1 MIETKN
7 STNIKLIEDVKEY
20 INNDEKL
27 KKIFN
32 HYNQKYT
39 LDELLTPIL
48 FILKTGIS
56 YRDVSTITT
65 IHWNT
70 IYKFSIKLQ
79 KYDIIEKILKK
90 KQLYI

>member
-1 MIETKN
+1 MSETKN
-7 STNIKLIEDVKEY
+7 NTNIKLIENVKEY
-20 INNDEKL
+20 INNDKKL

-39 LDELLTPIL
+39 LDKLLTPIL

-56 YRDVSTITT
+56 YREVSKITT

-70 IYKFSIKLQ
+70 IYKFFIKLQ
-79 KYDIIEKILKK
+79 KYDIIEKIFKK
-90 KQLYI
+90 PK